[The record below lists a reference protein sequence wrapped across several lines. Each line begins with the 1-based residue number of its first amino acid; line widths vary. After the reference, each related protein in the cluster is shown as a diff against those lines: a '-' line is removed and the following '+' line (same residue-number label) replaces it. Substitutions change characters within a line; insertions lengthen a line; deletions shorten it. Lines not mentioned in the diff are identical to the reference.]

1 MPAALTPSSFLDHFR
16 PGARVYWPGCTGHSP
31 LFERWLACAPAQA
44 RAVEFCGVW
53 IPGANRFDP
62 TALHP
67 QARARVIFLPP
78 ALHAAHDEGR
88 IGLMPMHYSDAV
100 RWLGTPGRFD
110 LVLLHLS
117 PPDREGRCSYSVAAD
132 FSPAVLEAL
141 DPRVPVL
148 AHLNPLL
155 PRTRGPTVELSRIS
169 AWVEAAEPPLTLAD
183 EVPDE
188 AMTRLAQQVATLA
201 RDGDTVQLGLGRLQA
216 AVLAQLRS
224 RRGLRVHAGMVSDG
238 LLGLIDAGALAA
250 CSLEHPPVCTGVALG
265 SVALYEAVADQTLA
279 RFEPVSFTHAPATL
293 AAVPQLLS
301 VNSALQ
307 VDLMGNVNVEWLGGR
322 RISGVGGLLD
332 FVRGARW
339 SAGGR
344 SVLALNATAAGGTL
358 SRIVPVLDAGCT
370 SVPRSDVDFI
380 ATEFGCVNLRE
391 LDADARAR
399 ALVGLAAPAY
409 REGLQQAWHTL
420 RRSS

>member
-1 MPAALTPSSFLDHFR
+1 MPHALTPARFLGHLR
-16 PGARVYWPGCTGHSP
+16 PGTRVYWPGCAGHSP
-31 LFERWLACAPAQA
+31 LFERWLQASPAHAQG
-44 RAVEFCGVW
+44 VEFCGVW
-53 IPGANRFDP
+53 IPGAGRFNP

-78 ALHAAHDEGR
+78 ALHVAHDEGR
-88 IGLMPMHYSDAV
+88 VAMMPLHYSDAW

-117 PPDREGRCSYSVAAD
+117 PPDAAGQCSYSVAAD
-132 FSPAVLEAL
+132 FSPAVMDAL
-141 DPRVPVL
+141 DPGVAVL

-155 PRTRGPTVELSRIS
+155 PRTRGPSVPLSRIS
-169 AWVEAAEPPLTLAD
+169 AWVEAAEPPLTVAD
-183 EVPDE
+183 ESPDE
-188 AMTRLAQQVATLA
+188 AMTRLAQHVAALA
-201 RDGDTVQLGLGRLQA
+201 GDGDTVQLGLGRLQA
-216 AVLAQLRS
+216 AVLAQLRD
-224 RRGLRVHAGMVSDG
+224 RRDLRLHAGMVSDG
-238 LLGLIDAGALAA
+238 LLGLIEAGALAGR
-250 CSLEHPPVCTGVALG
+250 SRQRPPVCTGVALG
-265 SVALYEAVADQTLA
+265 SAALYEAVADETLA
-279 RFEPVSFTHAPATL
+279 RFEPVSCTHAPATL

-307 VDLMGNVNVEWLGGR
+307 VDLLGNVNVEWLNGR

-339 SAGGR
+339 SPGGR

-370 SVPRSDVDFI
+370 SVPRSDVDYI

-391 LDADARAR
+391 LDAEGRAR
-399 ALVGLAAPAY
+399 ALIGLAAPAF